1 MHRALTNNFDRS
13 LKKIADVDFDKF
25 YTFEMRILLHLLMWF
40 FFAIILY
47 LNYFIEFR
55 LSQIS
60 CLLLTIRAIV
70 NNAIVFYFFF
80 YLFPVFFY
88 SNKII
93 TNIIFLIT
101 GLFLCVV
108 IWLLINYL
116 QLLLIFKAGFEVME
130 QPFTGIIKKNAT
142 QGIDSVLSVKTIIG
156 NANTVIFSFLPP
168 FFVKILFDIIRLYA
182 SSLKIEKQKAK
193 LEIQNINIE
202 KDFLKAQLN
211 PHFLFNTLNN
221 LYGLTVKKDSKASE
235 VILNLSDVIAY
246 TLYES
251 NAEKVPLTKE
261 LEFIENYFELEKM
274 RYEGKRIQLQ
284 VLGKENAEGLYI
296 APLLTFTFIENAFK
310 YGLKDMRNSFL
321 QILIQITDNSFFFIL
336 KNDKEGNKFKQKHT
350 NLGGIGVEN
359 AKKRLNLIY
368 PTTHILEIN
377 ETEIDFEVSLKI
389 KLDK

>member
-1 MHRALTNNFDRS
+1 M
-13 LKKIADVDFDKF
+13 
-25 YTFEMRILLHLLMWF
+25 
-40 FFAIILY
+40 
-47 LNYFIEFR
+47 
-55 LSQIS
+55 
-60 CLLLTIRAIV
+60 
-70 NNAIVFYFFF
+70 
-80 YLFPVFFY
+80 
-88 SNKII
+88 
-93 TNIIFLIT
+93 
-101 GLFLCVV
+101 
-108 IWLLINYL
+108 
-116 QLLLIFKAGFEVME
+116 
-130 QPFTGIIKKNAT
+130 
-142 QGIDSVLSVKTIIG
+142 
-156 NANTVIFSFLPP
+156 
-168 FFVKILFDIIRLYA
+168 
-182 SSLKIEKQKAK
+182 
-193 LEIQNINIE
+193 
-202 KDFLKAQLN
+202 
-211 PHFLFNTLNN
+211 
-221 LYGLTVKKDSKASE
+221 KKDSKASE
-235 VILNLSDVIAY
+235 VILNLSDVMAY